1 MGIIYL
7 AALATGIACMLL
19 LDFRF
24 RLFFWSDAR
33 AALIVTVIGLAFLL
47 AWDIAGIGLGI
58 FLRGDGEIATGILL
72 APELPIEEPVFLLF
86 LILCTMVIFTGSQRL
101 IDLRRDRVA
110 R

>member
-19 LDFRF
+19 LD
-24 RLFFWSDAR
+24 
-33 AALIVTVIGLAFLL
+33 LAFLL